1 MELIF
6 RDLLE
11 RAIAGCRH
19 SIRVLLQM
27 YEPLINGHSYL
38 HGKLDEDLRQYI
50 IMHIVRKLPKF
61 KI

>member
-1 MELIF
+1 MELTFHDI
-6 RDLLE
+6 LE

-19 SIRVLLQM
+19 SIQVLLQM
-27 YEPLINGHSYL
+27 YEPLINGYSYL
-38 HGKLDEDLRQYI
+38 HGKLDEDLKQYI